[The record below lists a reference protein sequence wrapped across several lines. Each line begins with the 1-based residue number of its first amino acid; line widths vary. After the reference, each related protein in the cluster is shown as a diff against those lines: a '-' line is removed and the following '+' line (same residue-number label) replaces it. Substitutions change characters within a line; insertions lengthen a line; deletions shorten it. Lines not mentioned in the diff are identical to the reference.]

1 MSRLHLLILWILAI
15 GAGLI
20 FFNRNKDPEASTSET
35 KLETGSSLFE
45 SNLVEKIDSVS
56 IESDGKSITLNK
68 ADGNW
73 LVAEKDNYPAN
84 LSNVTRVLDALR
96 DAKVAQGVVASDE
109 YYDRFNLDPDAED
122 ENERPDVITLKQG
135 EEEESKIFLGKPRES
150 TGGNGSS
157 AGRFIRLSG
166 DDSGVYIVQEGFS
179 FVGGDPENW
188 IDKTLSPLEE
198 GVIRLEVSAP
208 NDDTFKSWIISRES
222 VRDDF
227 LVEGLGEKEET
238 MTNVTGTLKNTFSRA
253 TFIEL
258 LSEEEAQKRAD
269 QKGIREVKA
278 TDSSGSTFLI
288 TITPEKKKE
297 DDQEKKEDEPIPAIN
312 YIVTVEITGGP
323 TVPEPPAEDADTQAK
338 AVYAERVANLSDL
351 SASIARMRKTYQGR
365 HFLVNKGSIGNLL
378 KNRGE
383 FIQAKKVEKKPTT
396 VATPPIRVPSANDPV
411 NPTMPVVPGGTPPP
425 LIARPKEDPKKK
437 PPIEA
442 VTPPIQVPPI
452 KENEET
458 PPPKPGSKPDS
469 EAPEEPAK
477 VEPAKVEPAK
487 VEPAKVEP
495 AKVEPAKVEP
505 AKVEEPTQP
514 E

>member
-15 GAGLI
+15 GAGLV
-20 FFNRNKDPEASTSET
+20 FFNSKKDPDASTSGT

-45 SNLVEKIDSVS
+45 SNLVEKIDGLS
-56 IESDGKSITLNK
+56 IVNEGKTISLNK
-68 ADGNW
+68 TDGEW
-73 LVAEKDNYPAN
+73 LVGEKDNYPAN

-109 YYDRFNLDPDAED
+109 YYDRFNLDPAAED

-135 EEEESKIFLGKPRES
+135 DEEKAKIFLGKPRES
-150 TGGNGSS
+150 TGGSGSS
-157 AGRFIRLSG
+157 AGRFVRLSN
-166 DDSGVYIVQEGFS
+166 DDSGVYIVQEGFA

-198 GVIRLEVSAP
+198 GVIKFEVSAP
-208 NDDTFKSWIISRES
+208 NDDTFKSWTISRES

-238 MTNVTGTLKNTFSRA
+238 KTNVTGTLKNTLARA
-253 TFIEL
+253 TFMEL
-258 LSEEEAQKRAD
+258 LTAEEAQTRGD
-269 QKGIREVKA
+269 LKGVREVKA
-278 TDSSGSTFLI
+278 TDSAGSTYLI

-297 DDQEKKEDEPIPAIN
+297 DDKEKKEDEPIPAIN
-312 YIVTVEITGGP
+312 YIVTVEIIGGP

-378 KNRGE
+378 NNRGE
-383 FIQAKKVEKKPTT
+383 FIQPKKEEKKPTK
-396 VATPPIRVPSANDPV
+396 VATPPVRVPSANERA
-411 NPTMPVVPGGTPPP
+411 NPTMPVVPGSNPPP
-425 LIARPKEDPKKK
+425 LIARPKEDPKK
-437 PPIEA
+437 PRIEA
-442 VTPPIQVPPI
+442 VTPPIQVPPV
-452 KENEET
+452 KESEEVT
-458 PPPKPGSKPDS
+458 RPKPGSESVP
-469 EAPEEPAK
+469 EAPKEPAK
-477 VEPAKVEPAK
+477 VEKPVQGE
-487 VEPAKVEP
+487 
-495 AKVEPAKVEP
+495 
-505 AKVEEPTQP
+505 QSLP